1 MSFKFVAFG
10 LRFQNMFFFKKRKIK
25 EQLVHLVK
33 TLEHVEDSASGP
45 VIALGLDLCLDS
57 LLIPALMDTNTWLC
71 STFRIRPPN
80 AAHMQASGLLCCST
94 NTSSIWKKLSVKK
107 KKDFF

>member
-1 MSFKFVAFG
+1 
-10 LRFQNMFFFKKRKIK
+10 MFHKEKSKIK
-25 EQLVHLVK
+25 EQLGHLEK

-71 STFRIRPPN
+71 STFRIRPPK
-80 AAHMQASGLLCCST
+80 AADMRGPPLLCCST
-94 NTSSIWKKLSVKK
+94 HTRTI
-107 KKDFF
+107 F